1 MFRGPRVGPLILAL
15 RFLTVVPVPGREAEG
30 PAALGRAAW
39 WFPVVG
45 LMLGGALAGLGRLVD
60 ALWPPVVG
68 AALLVTVWKAVTG
81 GIHLDGLADSLDG
94 LAGRDAARRLAI
106 MRDSRI
112 GVFGAAGLILLLLLA
127 VTALAGLAA
136 SIRLRVLVLAP
147 LIGRVTPLLAGAW
160 LAPATPGQ
168 GLGAA
173 FAAGLSPWAGPVHAV
188 VAGALAAWLLGGWG
202 VAVAAAAWG
211 GALLAAAFVAR
222 RLGGLTGDVLGAVVE
237 LAELGAL
244 LGAAAAAHRGLI

>member
-1 MFRGPRVGPLILAL
+1 MGLLILAL
-15 RFLTVVPVPGREAEG
+15 RFLTVVPVPGRESESAS
-30 PAALGRAAW
+30 ALGRAAW

-45 LMLGGALAGLGRLVD
+45 LMLGGVLAIAALAVD
-60 ALWPPVVG
+60 ALFPPLVS
-68 AALLVTVWKAVTG
+68 AALLVTGWKAATG

-112 GVFGAAGLILLLLLA
+112 GVFGAAGLILFLLLA
-127 VTALAGLAA
+127 VAALAGL
-136 SIRLRVLVLAP
+136 STSLRLRVLVLAP
-147 LIGRVTPLLAGAW
+147 VIGRVTPLLAGAW

-173 FAAGLSPWAGPVHAV
+173 FAAGLSRWAGLAH
-188 VAGALAAWLLGGWG
+188 VAAGCALAAWLLGGWG
-202 VAVAAAAWG
+202 VALAAAAWG
-211 GALLAAAFVAR
+211 VALLVAAFVAR

-237 LAELGAL
+237 VAELGAL
-244 LGAAAAAHRGLI
+244 LGAAAAAHRGWL